1 MSVMFSI
8 DKHIYSCQLSF
19 LNLYNIY
26 DSHSHQKIRVY
37 YYENL
42 IGILKTAVNL
52 KTIDKLLTNSRNIIT
67 ITLFIFQKLLVIK
80 SLLLISY

>member
-1 MSVMFSI
+1 MRYMRYRPFMSVMFSI

-26 DSHSHQKIRVY
+26 DSYSHQKIRIY

-42 IGILKTAVNL
+42 IDILETAKKAVNL
-52 KTIDKLLTNSRNIIT
+52 KQLINCLQIR
-67 ITLFIFQKLLVIK
+67 VI
-80 SLLLISY
+80 